1 MGSHNLTSII
11 MGAVL
16 GTLGLGSMASCG
28 YSALCCVGTTVC
40 SRICCASC
48 PNIKNSTVT
57 RIVYAILMFLLTIAA
72 WIMMDDNI
80 SSKLL
85 KLNKYTG
92 SDKTDPA
99 DICNLYQVPVANCTS
114 GAGGTVNKLWGE
126 QGVSRVMFS
135 GTCFFFLMGCM
146 MVGASSSSG
155 GRGTLQNGLW
165 GIKILMIAAIAVGAF
180 FIPNVF
186 FAKTWAYIGLVG
198 GFLWT
203 LAQLVLIIDF
213 AYSWADS
220 WVGKIEEGSNCYKWL
235 TILCSLGMYIGSLT
249 MIIIMFVFYGK
260 PRDPTTDASCG
271 QNKALIAVNLVLAV
285 GITVIALSG
294 RVQEA
299 IPNSGLLQAG
309 VVVSYVTY
317 YTWSAVSE
325 NDQACTPSSMKIS
338 EHTATVVGALF
349 TFAAVAYA
357 SLRTSPASSVG
368 KLGMNNKDENGE
380 SRPLKS
386 EDDDDMLESGKGGDD
401 DDDEREDDESGATLY
416 NWCYFHMTFA
426 LATLYLMEVMTDW
439 GAIRDGTTA
448 DVHIGRGKASV
459 WLKIASAWLSA
470 ALYIWTLVAPL
481 CFPDR
486 DFD

>member
-1 MGSHNLTSII
+1 M
-11 MGAVL
+11 
-16 GTLGLGSMASCG
+16 
-28 YSALCCVGTTVC
+28 
-40 SRICCASC
+40 
-48 PNIKNSTVT
+48 T
-57 RIVYAILMFLLTIAA
+57 RIVYAVLMFLLTIAA
-72 WIMMDDNI
+72 WAMMDDKV
-80 SSKLL
+80 SSKL
-85 KLNKYTG
+85 KKMNKYTG
-92 SDKTDPA
+92 STDDPS
-99 DICNLYQVPVANCTS
+99 DICTLYKVPVANCTLKN
-114 GAGGTVNKLWGE
+114 VDKLWGE

-135 GTCFFFLMGCM
+135 GTCFFGLMGLL

-165 GIKILMIAAIAVGAF
+165 GIKILVIAAIAVGAF
-180 FIPNVF
+180 FIPNTF
-186 FAKTWAYIGLVG
+186 FQGVWAYVGLVG

-220 WVGKIEEGSNCYKWL
+220 WVGKIEEGSSCYKWL
-235 TILCSLGMYIGSLT
+235 TILASLGMYILSLT
-249 MIIIMFVFYGK
+249 TIILMFVFYGK
-260 PRDPTTDASCG
+260 PRDGAEAAGTNCG
-271 QNKALIAVNLVLAV
+271 QNKALVAVNLVLAIA
-285 GITVIALSG
+285 ITMVALSG

-299 IPNSGLLQAG
+299 VPNSGLLQAG

-368 KLGMNNKDENGE
+368 KLGMNTEDEDGE
-380 SRPLKS
+380 NRPLNSTKD
-386 EDDDDMLESGKGGDD
+386 DDDDMLESGKDG
-401 DDDEREDDESGATLY
+401 DDERDDDESGAVLY
-416 NWCYFHMTFA
+416 NWCYFHITFA

-459 WLKIASAWLSA
+459 WLKIVSAWLSA

-486 DFD
+486 DFN

>member
-1 MGSHNLTSII
+1 MDPKI
-11 MGAVL
+11 
-16 GTLGLGSMASCG
+16 
-28 YSALCCVGTTVC
+28 SAQL
-40 SRICCASC
+40 
-48 PNIKNSTVT
+48 
-57 RIVYAILMFLLTIAA
+57 
-72 WIMMDDNI
+72 
-80 SSKLL
+80 SKM
-85 KLNKYTG
+85 NKYTG
-92 SDKTDPA
+92 STDSVPE
-99 DICNLYQVPVANCTS
+99 DICVLYSIPAVNCT
-114 GAGGTVNKLWGE
+114 GGTVDKLWGE

-135 GTCFFFLMGCM
+135 GTCFFFLMGLM

-165 GIKILMIAAIAVGAF
+165 GIKILMIVALAVGAF
-180 FIPNVF
+180 FIPNTF
-186 FAKTWAYIGLVG
+186 FAKAWAYIGLIG

-220 WVGKIEEGSNCYKWL
+220 WVGKIEDGSSCYKWL
-235 TILCSLGMYIGSLT
+235 TILSSFGMYIFSLT
-249 MIIIMFVFYGK
+249 MIILMFVFYGK
-260 PRDPTTDASCG
+260 PREGASADTNCG
-271 QNKALIAVNLVLAV
+271 QNKALVAVNLVLAIA
-285 GITVIALSG
+285 ITAVALSG

-368 KLGMNNKDENGE
+368 KLGMNNTDEDGE
-380 SRPLKS
+380 SRPLKRD
-386 EDDDDMLESGKGGDD
+386 DDDDMLESGKDD
-401 DDDEREDDESGATLY
+401 DDDREDDESGATLY

-470 ALYIWTLVAPL
+470 ALYVWTLVAPV
-481 CFPDR
+481 CMPDR
-486 DFD
+486 DFN